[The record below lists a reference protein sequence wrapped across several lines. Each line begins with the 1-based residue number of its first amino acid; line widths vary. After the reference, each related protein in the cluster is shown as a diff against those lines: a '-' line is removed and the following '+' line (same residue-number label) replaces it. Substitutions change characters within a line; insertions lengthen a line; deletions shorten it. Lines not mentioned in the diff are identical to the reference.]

1 MNDGSTVTGTAIAKK
16 MLTEFWGDYQPHSI
30 REFKNFL
37 QQNNVVSVNIHH
49 ISSAL
54 YYAHQQGELERVSRG
69 IYQAGKNFNGTA
81 DAHME
86 KTCGVK
92 FVLQQTMQ
100 ILSLPI
106 NIMGLS
112 LKERDLIPRMQI
124 LYEECESMLEELE
137 SSEDEIS
144 E

>member
-54 YYAHQQGELERVSRG
+54 YYAHQQGELERVRRG
-69 IYQAGKNFNGTA
+69 I
-81 DAHME
+81 
-86 KTCGVK
+86 
-92 FVLQQTMQ
+92 
-100 ILSLPI
+100 
-106 NIMGLS
+106 
-112 LKERDLIPRMQI
+112 
-124 LYEECESMLEELE
+124 
-137 SSEDEIS
+137 
-144 E
+144 